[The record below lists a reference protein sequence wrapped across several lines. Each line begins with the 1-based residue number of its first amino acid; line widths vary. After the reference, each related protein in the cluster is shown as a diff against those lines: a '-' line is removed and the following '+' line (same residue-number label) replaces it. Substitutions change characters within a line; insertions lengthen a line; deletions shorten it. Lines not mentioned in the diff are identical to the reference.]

1 MGHVCSRNGTGCCK
15 LHNDNLARA
24 VSKAIVVLVIGRQ
37 TNCFTIDLLH
47 IQNLRCQ
54 VARDY
59 LLVLCEAR
67 VDFLENLGYLECPQ
81 PTVSNEYH
89 SITL

>member
-1 MGHVCSRNGTGCCK
+1 MGRVRSTNRTGCCK
-15 LHNDNLARA
+15 LYNDNWARA
-24 VSKAIVVLVIGRQ
+24 VLKAIVVLVIGRP

-47 IQNLRCQ
+47 IQNLQCR

-59 LLVLCEAR
+59 LVVLCEVR
-67 VDFLENLGYLECPQ
+67 VDFFENLGYLECPQ